1 MGHER
6 KDGHV
11 STQARWYACERLVDC
26 GLPEATFGTIET
38 LDPVAAALV
47 ARRLAAALA
56 DVRKLLE
63 ANIHP
68 TFGVEPSIIKG
79 SVDARS
85 FEKGIE
91 ALRSASIRTYDD
103 LVRKFWWGWC
113 VPADS
118 PPEGRVS
125 VMSLHEMNERTAL
138 ALKRHLTTLKLIEPD
153 P

>member
-11 STQARWYACERLVDC
+11 STQARWYACERLVVG
-26 GLPEATFGTIET
+26 GLPEATFGAIEA

-63 ANIHP
+63 GPIHP

-85 FEKGIE
+85 FEKGME
-91 ALRSASIRTYDD
+91 ALRSVAIGTYGD
-103 LVRKFWWGWC
+103 LVRKFWWGWR

-118 PPEGRVS
+118 PPEGRVG
-125 VMSLHEMNERTAL
+125 VMSVHEMNERTAL
-138 ALKRHLTTLKLIEPD
+138 ALKRHLAALKLIESET
-153 P
+153 